1 MGIHSDEVGAPQLSL
16 ELAYRFATDDTPR
29 MKQVLDETIIILS
42 PSHNP
47 DGTQMV
53 ADWNQKTL
61 GTTYEGGPLPFLYH
75 TYVGHDNNRDWYM
88 FTQKESRITVEK
100 IWNAWHPQISY
111 DLHQMDVDSAR
122 MFVPPYINPVDP
134 NIDPILRREIDALGS
149 QMAAQ
154 LAVQGK
160 DGVVTH
166 AMYDLWT
173 PARSYVDY
181 HGGVRILTEAAGAR
195 LASPI
200 TLGFSQLADGIGY
213 DAKQVSWNFPRPWR
227 GGTWRL
233 RHILDY
239 EHAAVDALLDHAANN
254 RRSWLTNFWRVN
266 KSALQPIER
275 ETGKRKPYAIVLPAA
290 QGDPAAAFEMLRAL
304 QIGDV
309 EIHRAR
315 APFTAG
321 GTKYPAGSH
330 VILMAQPASAFA
342 KTLTEIQH
350 YPDVRTSPDAAPQ
363 DAYDGT
369 AYTMPLLMG
378 VSASRVARP
387 FKADLELVG
396 APISAGHGAL
406 IDGAASTAYAFA
418 HDSAGMK
425 ALIRLARDQV
435 RVGWAPRSFES
446 SGHPFPAGTIV
457 VPVTQQPGARAQI
470 VDVARTLPVT
480 VRALTGEIPAT
491 TFVRL
496 PRIGLYK
503 SYAPSL
509 DEGWTRWI
517 LEQWA
522 LPYSTLQNRDIKSG
536 SLRSRFDAIVLPDQ
550 SPGEIMNGFVKGQVP
565 PEYVGGVGE
574 DGVAALRR
582 FVEDGGTLV
591 ALQSA
596 SMFAVQRFDLP
607 VQNVVARLSSRE
619 FYAPGSILRT
629 EVDTTH
635 PLGFGSPAEGIA
647 WFDQSPAFRLTGQAR
662 AVVRYPS
669 QQSPLLSGWLIGG
682 KQLSGAAA
690 VAEVPLGA
698 GRVILFGFRPQ
709 YRAQTWA
716 TFGLFFNSLF
726 YSTIDPQ

>member
-1 MGIHSDEVGAPQLSL
+1 
-16 ELAYRFATDDTPR
+16 
-29 MKQVLDETIIILS
+29 
-42 PSHNP
+42 
-47 DGTQMV
+47 
-53 ADWNQKTL
+53 
-61 GTTYEGGPLPFLYH
+61 
-75 TYVGHDNNRDWYM
+75 
-88 FTQKESRITVEK
+88 
-100 IWNAWHPQISY
+100 
-111 DLHQMDVDSAR
+111 
-122 MFVPPYINPVDP
+122 
-134 NIDPILRREIDALGS
+134 
-149 QMAAQ
+149 
-154 LAVQGK
+154 
-160 DGVVTH
+160 
-166 AMYDLWT
+166 
-173 PARSYVDY
+173 
-181 HGGVRILTEAAGAR
+181 
-195 LASPI
+195 
-200 TLGFSQLADGIGY
+200 
-213 DAKQVSWNFPRPWR
+213 
-227 GGTWRL
+227 
-233 RHILDY
+233 
-239 EHAAVDALLDHAANN
+239 
-254 RRSWLTNFWRVN
+254 
-266 KSALQPIER
+266 
-275 ETGKRKPYAIVLPAA
+275 
-290 QGDPAAAFEMLRAL
+290 
-304 QIGDV
+304 
-309 EIHRAR
+309 
-315 APFTAG
+315 
-321 GTKYPAGSH
+321 
-330 VILMAQPASAFA
+330 
-342 KTLTEIQH
+342 
-350 YPDVRTSPDAAPQ
+350 
-363 DAYDGT
+363 
-369 AYTMPLLMG
+369 
-378 VSASRVARP
+378 
-387 FKADLELVG
+387 
-396 APISAGHGAL
+396 
-406 IDGAASTAYAFA
+406 
-418 HDSAGMK
+418 
-425 ALIRLARDQV
+425 
-435 RVGWAPRSFES
+435 
-446 SGHPFPAGTIV
+446 
-457 VPVTQQPGARAQI
+457 
-470 VDVARTLPVT
+470 VT
-480 VRALTGEIPAT
+480 VRALHGEIPAT

-550 SPGEIMNGFVKGQVP
+550 SPGEIMNGFAKGQVP

-591 ALQSA
+591 TLQSA

-607 VQNVVARLSSRE
+607 VQNVVARLPSRE